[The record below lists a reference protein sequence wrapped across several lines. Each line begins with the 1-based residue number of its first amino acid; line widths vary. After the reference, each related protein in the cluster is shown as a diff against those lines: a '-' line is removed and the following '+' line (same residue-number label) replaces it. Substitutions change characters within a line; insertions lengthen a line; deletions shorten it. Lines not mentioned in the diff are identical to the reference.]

1 MLTFDGNNIIFFS
14 FFFRTSEGV
23 DAQIDPKD
31 VDIISGTVT
40 VSDGQSQAFIH
51 IQVNHDAQ

>member
-1 MLTFDGNNIIFFS
+1 MVIIHIFFS